1 MHASAT
7 RDRPL
12 AFSRVEGLPLHSG
25 HGLEVFLASYEGGQ
39 TLASFEKAGVAQK
52 EMGVPTPEAAA
63 VEGVDPHSKPDVLIV
78 EDDEDEVRIITRAL
92 RRHGMISRFKIVRSG
107 EAALAYLDEDSKG
120 VDHHAPM
127 RPKVILLD
135 LKLSGINGREVLR
148 RIRAH
153 DGLCTIP
160 VVILSSST
168 SADELCECYR
178 LGANS
183 FVTKP
188 VALDHPGDHVL
199 EIARYWLDLNRPV
212 EDG

>member
-107 EAALAYLDEDSKG
+107 EAD
-120 VDHHAPM
+120 
-127 RPKVILLD
+127 
-135 LKLSGINGREVLR
+135 
-148 RIRAH
+148 
-153 DGLCTIP
+153 
-160 VVILSSST
+160 
-168 SADELCECYR
+168 
-178 LGANS
+178 
-183 FVTKP
+183 
-188 VALDHPGDHVL
+188 
-199 EIARYWLDLNRPV
+199 
-212 EDG
+212 